1 MTFPAIDIS
10 PPTPIALS
18 VDLVCASVL
27 AQRVA
32 PSVVLFSVDGSLDLS
47 NANAFGDFVHTGSD
61 RTDAVVVD
69 LSAAEF
75 IGTAVLSVLT
85 DIEKACRGRGTTMT
99 LVTGTAADRVMAA
112 ARWNPDASAHTRLAD
127 ALAVQ

>member
-10 PPTPIALS
+10 PPTPVSLS
-18 VDLVCASVL
+18 IDLACASVV

-32 PSVVLFSVDGSLDLS
+32 PAVVLFSVDGSLDLS
-47 NANAFGDFVHTGSD
+47 NANAFGDFVSTGTG

-75 IGTAVLSVLT
+75 IGTAVLFVLT

-99 LVTGTAADRVMAA
+99 LVTGSAADRVMAA
-112 ARWNPDASAHTRLAD
+112 ARWSPDASAHARLGD
-127 ALAVQ
+127 ALAAQ